1 MKTLYKRL
9 LTFFIGFPIVLGLV
23 FIQVCHHLPMHF
35 LLLFFSVVGTL
46 EFCKMAKNKQTIF
59 PTWLIM
65 IEVLVLWFACM
76 MFCMFQSKYE
86 FINFEYLLWIY
97 AFEVIIF
104 YAVES
109 ISAKT
114 FEVSL
119 SKMSISSMIVF
130 YMGFLPTFIQRISTL
145 PNESLLLI
153 LYFIF
158 VFMCDSCAWFFG
170 ILFGK
175 STRGFVAASPN
186 KSIVGFIGGIIG
198 SIAFGL
204 LFKLIF
210 PNVITISYRNLVILG
225 IITSLAAIIGDLIES
240 VFKRSSGVKDSGNII
255 PGRGGVLDSIDSI
268 VIAVPVFYICQYCFN
283 LI

>member
-158 VFMCDSCAWFFG
+158 VFMCDSSAWFFG

-175 STRGFVAASPN
+175 STRGVFAASPN
-186 KSIVGFIGGIIG
+186 KSIVGFIGGIFGATTLGVIFTLFFPEAFNFPVWKTI
-198 SIAFGL
+198 IAGVL
-204 LFKLIF
+204 
-210 PNVITISYRNLVILG
+210 
-225 IITSLAAIIGDLIES
+225 TSTAAIIGDLVES
-240 VFKRSSGVKDSGNII
+240 VFKRSCEVKDSGWII
-255 PGRGGVLDSIDSI
+255 PGRGGSMDCLDSLILG
-268 VIAVPVFYICQYCFN
+268 APVFYACAAILFN
-283 LI
+283 